1 MTMNRETI
9 MKHLKTK
16 ETLDEFLIKKDV
28 STNQLNKAKN
38 NKVNYH
44 SELEYYY
51 DYKEKQ
57 TGLAWIDVDN
67 IHAPAREGNS
77 GHSWYNLL
85 YWGIY
90 GLPKNKDA
98 NIATLRFYD
107 LLINLTKMSLEDLKH
122 LYEDGKSG
130 LSIYKFEKY
139 IKTGEKPI
147 YLGINDGNHRII
159 LAKVLGVNYVTSK
172 CLYIYE
178 YNIEKHS
185 IYEELILII
194 KKLKSFL
201 KTSKTFRLSDD
212 GQCIK
217 INAKTL
223 TYMGV
228 LFEDISSYE
237 FNKNAYE
244 YIEHIEILKRYY
256 SILEEIENDYNKQ
269 INIYKY
275 IPKGILNFMSLTHK
289 DIYLEEI
296 EYYKKSLLKKVK
308 ILKALDE

>member
-1 MTMNRETI
+1 

-16 ETLDEFLIKKDV
+16 ETLDEFLIKKGV

-85 YWGIY
+85 FWGIY

-107 LLINLTKMSLEDLKH
+107 LLINLTKMSLEGLKN

-139 IKTGEKPI
+139 IKTGEKPM

-172 CLYIYE
+172 CLYI
-178 YNIEKHS
+178 
-185 IYEELILII
+185 
-194 KKLKSFL
+194 
-201 KTSKTFRLSDD
+201 
-212 GQCIK
+212 
-217 INAKTL
+217 
-223 TYMGV
+223 
-228 LFEDISSYE
+228 
-237 FNKNAYE
+237 
-244 YIEHIEILKRYY
+244 
-256 SILEEIENDYNKQ
+256 
-269 INIYKY
+269 
-275 IPKGILNFMSLTHK
+275 
-289 DIYLEEI
+289 
-296 EYYKKSLLKKVK
+296 
-308 ILKALDE
+308 